1 MNVLGTKI
9 TVLEPCWLQFTSE
22 LVVKTLYHILSGIM
36 EIANMENVNL
46 KLSTEQGSDSLK

>member
-9 TVLEPCWLQFTSE
+9 TVLELCWLQFTSE

-46 KLSTEQGSDSLK
+46 KLSTEQGSDSRK